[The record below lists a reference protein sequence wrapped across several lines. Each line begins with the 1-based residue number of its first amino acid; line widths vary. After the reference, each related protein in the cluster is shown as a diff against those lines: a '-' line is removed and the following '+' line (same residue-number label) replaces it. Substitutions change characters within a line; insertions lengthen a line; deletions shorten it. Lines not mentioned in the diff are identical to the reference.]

1 MSFIYFSEQ
10 EKQAANDSD
19 IVSFL
24 QRQGQEV
31 KRCGREYM
39 WDSPS
44 GKVSIY
50 GSEWYSQYER
60 VGGGAVSFVQKF
72 FDASY
77 PNAIKALIEDA
88 SGQKINNKTY
98 SYSRKER
105 GKSSCQDHIARAKS
119 GYAPPLRISFARKM
133 PRPRSGSRVHSQRN
147 PLRRRGQS

>member
-10 EKQAANDSD
+10 EKQAANESD

-44 GKVSIY
+44 GKVSIN

-72 FDASY
+72 FNASY
-77 PNAIKALIEDA
+77 PNAIKALIGDA
-88 SGQKINNKTY
+88 SGQEINNKTY
-98 SYSRKER
+98 SY
-105 GKSSCQDHIARAKS
+105 
-119 GYAPPLRISFARKM
+119 
-133 PRPRSGSRVHSQRN
+133 
-147 PLRRRGQS
+147 